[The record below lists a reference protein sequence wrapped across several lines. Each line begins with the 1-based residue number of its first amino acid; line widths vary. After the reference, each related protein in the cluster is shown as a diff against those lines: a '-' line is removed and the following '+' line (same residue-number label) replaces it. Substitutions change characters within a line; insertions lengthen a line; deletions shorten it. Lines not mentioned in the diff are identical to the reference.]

1 MSITEGLMPL
11 LLTLAFMYTAAMI
24 VKVSS
29 VLYTRGHVGGMMF
42 QQMFLKC
49 VKFAVRVTIL
59 IRTTIFAF
67 KLVFPPLH
75 SVYTHLM

>member
-42 QQMFLKC
+42 QQMFNVLN
-49 VKFAVRVTIL
+49 L
-59 IRTTIFAF
+59 
-67 KLVFPPLH
+67 L
-75 SVYTHLM
+75 SE